1 MDVLRRNIHRVKI
14 GDKLRICCYAVDNR
28 GMKPFSKIL
37 LCETL
42 DLNFPQID
50 LYDINTKQI
59 LAMTRKYLFEIL
71 QCEPTLCYKGYQNI
85 NRQPFVFYE
94 MTDYDKKDKL
104 FCLVDEI
111 VNLKH
116 VSGKKINPFATQF
129 VIDNLD
135 MFLLRDANQQLLE
148 IPSVVY
154 VGRSEEELDASYTFG
169 VGKSLDYM
177 TMGPYYYF
185 TDFDNAAKH
194 YGVVRIAIFHGAT
207 LVKLN
212 APDDDVDESFV
223 KKQRLHDPTLDK
235 HYEVMTMRITDCDGK
250 WASVYDSV
258 CIGCLELDDG
268 RMYQNA
274 PLIVVKTHEQQI
286 PLSFHIV
293 QTNNV

>member
-1 MDVLRRNIHRVKI
+1 MDTLKKNIHGVKI
-14 GDKLRICCYAVDNR
+14 GDKIRICCYTLDNR
-28 GMKPFSKIL
+28 GMKPFLKFL
-37 LCETL
+37 LHDSL
-42 DLNFPQID
+42 DLNFPQVE

-59 LAMTRKYLFEIL
+59 ISMTRKYLFDVL
-71 QCEPTLCYKGYQNI
+71 QYEPALCYKGYQNI

-94 MTDYDKKDKL
+94 MTDCDKKDKL

-111 VNLKH
+111 VNLKQ
-116 VSGKKINPFATQF
+116 VSGKQVNPFATQF
-129 VIDNLD
+129 VIDNINL
-135 MFLLRDANQQLLE
+135 FLLRDQNQKLVE

-154 VGRSEEELDASYTFG
+154 VGRSEEELEATYTFG
-169 VGKSLDYM
+169 VGKSLDDM

-194 YGVVRIAIFHGAT
+194 YGVVRIAIFNGAT

-212 APDDDVDESFV
+212 DPDDDVDESFV
-223 KKQRLHDPTLDK
+223 KKQRLNDPTLEK

-258 CIGCLELDDG
+258 SIGCLELDDG

-293 QTNNV
+293 QTNV